1 MLRDA
6 PTQAR
11 LTFNEPVSPLAL
23 KVVQP
28 DGTAIDLR
36 QIQTLPDGLQLSLP
50 ALSQQGA
57 YALSW
62 RVVSADGHPVGGT
75 FTFAIGGKGASAPAH
90 MESTPLGRD
99 FLIWLS
105 RVAWYAGLFIGIG
118 LAVFPSRN
126 APSGETRR
134 MRFRMLAL
142 GWIATPL
149 CVGLLGVDAL
159 DMPLSGLLRIDA
171 WRAAIA
177 TSFSYSAALA
187 LAALA
192 CATAVS
198 RVDSIGFKRLLAT
211 AALGFVG
218 ATLAASGHASAAPP
232 PWLARPAVWLH
243 GVAVSLWI
251 GSLLPLAYAL
261 GDAPD
266 LAFLRRFSRF
276 IPATLLVL
284 FISGGVLIY
293 VQFDTVSSLWRTSY
307 GQVLSVKLVLLCV
320 LLSLGAYNRYRLT
333 RAVLR
338 SDAGPR
344 RAMRRIIYL
353 ECVLALAILA
363 VVALWRF
370 TPPPR
375 AANVATAAAHVVSAH
390 IHANAA
396 RADLTLA
403 PILPGRSATLTLYLF
418 NADLT
423 PLIAQEVDVAF
434 SNESARIEP
443 IVLSAQRARDGAWRI
458 ENIELPRMNS
468 WDVRID
474 ALVSD
479 FERVS
484 LETTLEL
491 PE

>member
-1 MLRDA
+1 
-6 PTQAR
+6 
-11 LTFNEPVSPLAL
+11 
-23 KVVQP
+23 
-28 DGTAIDLR
+28 
-36 QIQTLPDGLQLSLP
+36 
-50 ALSQQGA
+50 
-57 YALSW
+57 
-62 RVVSADGHPVGGT
+62 
-75 FTFAIGGKGASAPAH
+75 

-118 LAVFPSRN
+118 LAVFSSRN
-126 APSGETRR
+126 TPSGETRR

-198 RVDSIGFKRLLAT
+198 RVDSIGFRRLLAT

-218 ATLAASGHASAAPP
+218 ATVAASGHASAAPP

-307 GQVLSVKLVLLCV
+307 GQVLSV
-320 LLSLGAYNRYRLT
+320 
-333 RAVLR
+333 
-338 SDAGPR
+338 
-344 RAMRRIIYL
+344 
-353 ECVLALAILA
+353 
-363 VVALWRF
+363 
-370 TPPPR
+370 
-375 AANVATAAAHVVSAH
+375 
-390 IHANAA
+390 
-396 RADLTLA
+396 
-403 PILPGRSATLTLYLF
+403 
-418 NADLT
+418 
-423 PLIAQEVDVAF
+423 
-434 SNESARIEP
+434 
-443 IVLSAQRARDGAWRI
+443 
-458 ENIELPRMNS
+458 
-468 WDVRID
+468 
-474 ALVSD
+474 
-479 FERVS
+479 
-484 LETTLEL
+484 
-491 PE
+491 